1 MRNLPMPVRRVPTHG
16 DVTGCLV
23 AVCVHSACAIVL
35 FLAAPSLGRHAAL
48 ARVPAFALVVTAAM
62 LLATAVVNERR
73 FRQSQARPTP
83 DPFTVQR
90 HDAFLGRPVP
100 VVNWPVG
107 STCRSP
113 ARV

>member
-1 MRNLPMPVRRVPTHG
+1 MRWTPGPLRSDAIRTRRWRTGGGGMRNLPMPVRRVPTHG

-73 FRQSQARPTP
+73 FR
-83 DPFTVQR
+83 
-90 HDAFLGRPVP
+90 
-100 VVNWPVG
+100 
-107 STCRSP
+107 
-113 ARV
+113 